1 MGLVSEM
8 KNLTEELLTSFKNR
22 IKENEEL
29 VVEVQ
34 KTLVGF
40 KKDHQEMTNVLNAN
54 ALALRKGLAAGEKER
69 LGAFTNLMTEIHQ
82 TISSIQQ
89 EVVEIQSSTNEMIMD
104 FSADRTKMAA
114 ELGKTFA
121 KNRTERTLNEKI
133 RMKEFSLLMKNINID
148 IKNINDEVSAI
159 FKNTNDMLTRFE
171 IEHHNMSAELRAEL
185 SKNLAERVDYTRALL
200 NGFQKRLFDI
210 SKENQKMAQKL
221 RKDLANGE
229 TSRLKEYSAIMKGIH
244 QSIKG
249 IQKEV
254 KDIQKATF
262 AILDDLLNNRVQA
275 SASWAKMQNEMAQI
289 RQTGVVSPSKEPI
302 AKTEKKKV
310 VAKEMPVEAKVN
322 EVTIA
327 EETVVP
333 SPIEMPVEVITKEMK
348 EDQPNVESKE
358 VPPNTLEDRV
368 LNFINEH
375 PIKGVKISEMEGP
388 LGETRMK
395 LGFIAKVLLDE
406 GKVKKIENYYF
417 PL

>member
-1 MGLVSEM
+1 M

-29 VVEVQ
+29 VIEVQ
-34 KTLVGF
+34 KTLDGF
-40 KKDHQEMTNVLNAN
+40 KKDHQEMTNVLTAN

-69 LGAFTNLMTEIHQ
+69 LGAFTNLMSEIHL
-82 TISSIQQ
+82 TISSIQK
-89 EVVEIQSSTNEMIMD
+89 EVIDIQSSTSEMMIGFAD
-104 FSADRTKMAA
+104 DRTEMAA

-121 KNRTERTLNEKI
+121 NNRTERTQNEKI
-133 RMKEFSLLMKNINID
+133 RIKEFSILMKNINND

-171 IEHHNMSAELRAEL
+171 IEHHDMSAELRAEL
-185 SKNLAERVDYTRALL
+185 SRNLTERVDYTRTLL
-200 NGFQKRLFDI
+200 NSFQKRLFDI
-210 SKENQKMAQKL
+210 SKENQKMAQQL
-221 RKDLANGE
+221 RKDLASGE
-229 TSRLKEYSAIMKGIH
+229 TSRLKDYSEIMKGIH

-254 KDIQKATF
+254 KNIQKATF
-262 AILDDLLNNRVQA
+262 GILDDLLNNRVQA
-275 SASWAKMQNEMAQI
+275 TASWAKMQNEMAQI
-289 RQTGVVSPSKEPI
+289 RQTGVVTPKKETA

-322 EVTIA
+322 EATIA
-327 EETVVP
+327 EEAIVS
-333 SPIEMPVEVITKEMK
+333 SPIEMPIEISTKEME
-348 EDQPNVESKE
+348 EDQPNVESKD
-358 VPPNTLEDRV
+358 VPPNTLEDKV
-368 LNFINEH
+368 LNFINKH

-406 GKVKKIENYYF
+406 GKVKKIENFYF

>member
-1 MGLVSEM
+1 M
-8 KNLTEELLTSFKNR
+8 KNLTEELLNSFKNR

-34 KTLVGF
+34 KTLDGF
-40 KKDHQEMTNVLNAN
+40 KKDHQEMTNVLSAN

-69 LGAFTNLMTEIHQ
+69 LGAFTNLMSEIHQ
-82 TISSIQQ
+82 TISSIQK
-89 EVVEIQSSTNEMIMD
+89 EVVDIQSSTNEMMMD
-104 FSADRTKMAA
+104 FAADRTEMAA

-121 KNRTERTLNEKI
+121 NNRTERTQNEKI
-133 RMKEFSLLMKNINID
+133 RMKEFSVLMKNINND

-159 FKNTNDMLTRFE
+159 FKSTNDMLTRFE
-171 IEHHNMSAELRAEL
+171 IEHHDMSAELRAEL
-185 SKNLAERVDYTRALL
+185 SKNLAERVDYTRTLL
-200 NGFQKRLFDI
+200 NSFQKRLFDI

-262 AILDDLLNNRVQA
+262 GILDDLLNNRVQA
-275 SASWAKMQNEMAQI
+275 SASWAKMQNDMAQI
-289 RQTGVVSPSKEPI
+289 RQTGVGSPSKEPI
-302 AKTEKKKV
+302 AKKEKKKV
-310 VAKEMPVEAKVN
+310 VAKEMPVEAKLN

-327 EETVVP
+327 EETVVQ
-333 SPIEMPVEVITKEMK
+333 SPIVMPVEVMTKEIR

-358 VPPNTLEDRV
+358 VPPNTLEDKV
-368 LNFINEH
+368 LNFINKH

-406 GKVKKIENYYF
+406 GKVKKIENFYF

>member
-1 MGLVSEM
+1 MGLASEM

-29 VVEVQ
+29 VIEVQ
-34 KTLVGF
+34 KTLDGF
-40 KKDHQEMTNVLNAN
+40 KKDHQEMTNVLTAN

-69 LGAFTNLMTEIHQ
+69 LGAFTNLMSEIHL
-82 TISSIQQ
+82 TISSIQK
-89 EVVEIQSSTNEMIMD
+89 EVIDIQSSTSEMMIGFAD
-104 FSADRTKMAA
+104 DRTEMAA

-121 KNRTERTLNEKI
+121 NNRTERTQNEKI
-133 RMKEFSLLMKNINID
+133 RIKEFSILMKNINND

-171 IEHHNMSAELRAEL
+171 IEHHDMSAELRAEL
-185 SKNLAERVDYTRALL
+185 SRNLTERVDYTRTLL
-200 NGFQKRLFDI
+200 NSFQKRLFDI
-210 SKENQKMAQKL
+210 SKENQKMAQQL
-221 RKDLANGE
+221 RKDLASGE
-229 TSRLKEYSAIMKGIH
+229 TSRLKDYSEIMKGIH

-254 KDIQKATF
+254 KNIQKATF
-262 AILDDLLNNRVQA
+262 GILDDLLNNRVQA
-275 SASWAKMQNEMAQI
+275 TASWAKMQNEMAQI
-289 RQTGVVSPSKEPI
+289 RQTGVVTPKKETA

-322 EVTIA
+322 EATIA
-327 EETVVP
+327 EEAIVS
-333 SPIEMPVEVITKEMK
+333 SPIEMPIEISTKEME
-348 EDQPNVESKE
+348 EDQPNVESKD
-358 VPPNTLEDRV
+358 VPPNTLEDKV
-368 LNFINEH
+368 LNFINKH

-406 GKVKKIENYYF
+406 GKVKKIENFYF